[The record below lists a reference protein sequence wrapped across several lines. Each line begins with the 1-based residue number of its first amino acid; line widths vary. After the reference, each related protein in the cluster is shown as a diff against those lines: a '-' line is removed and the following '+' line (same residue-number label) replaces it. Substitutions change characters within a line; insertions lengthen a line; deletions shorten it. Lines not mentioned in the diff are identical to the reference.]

1 MKKLFVLATAAVLF
15 GTGIVGCSN
24 TADGAAKDASNDTAA
39 VAKGVDTA
47 ATKTVQGTEKAVATT
62 EKAAVNAADA
72 TAKGVTDATAAA
84 EKGVANAAATTEKA
98 VSNTVATTEKGV
110 VDATAGVAKVAGDAG
125 QAVKH
130 TGKVMTVTPTVKAAL
145 LKNETLYPT
154 GNASLN
160 SINVDTGSDGQTII
174 LKGTVKTNDM
184 KKLAEDIAKKASPDG
199 SYKIQNELKV
209 GTH

>member
-47 ATKTVQGTEKAVATT
+47 AAKTVQGTEKAVAAT
-62 EKAAVNAADA
+62 EKGAADAAAA
-72 TAKGVTDATAAA
+72 TAKGVSDAAA
-84 EKGVANAAATTEKA
+84 ATEKGVTNAAVATEKGVANAAATTEK
-98 VSNTVATTEKGV
+98 VA
-110 VDATAGVAKVAGDAG
+110 VDATAGAAKAVGDAG
-125 QAVKH
+125 QVVKH
-130 TGKVMTVTPTVKAAL
+130 AGKVATVTPTVKAAL

-154 GNASLN
+154 GNATLN
-160 SINVDTGSDGQTII
+160 KINVDTASDGQTII
-174 LKGTVKTNDM
+174 LKGNVQTNDM

-199 SYKIQNELKV
+199 SYKVQNELMV
-209 GTH
+209 GKH